1 MIRPRQRDSTKP
13 QFGPSALLLMT
24 NLPSTPDQP
33 NKNQRFLSFAGSFFR
48 DSNQIHLTNTQKLLI
63 RERREYTLTRPK
75 YYLVLEVEGAE
86 TYVSSMF
93 PSKIAHRYY
102 ADYLGIKYAFD
113 FTESDKVQIAPRV
126 SPLFP

>member
-1 MIRPRQRDSTKP
+1 
-13 QFGPSALLLMT
+13 MT

-33 NKNQRFLSFAGSFFR
+33 KKNQRFLSFAGSFFR
-48 DSNQIHLTNTQKLLI
+48 ESNQIHLTDTQKLLI

-93 PSKIAHRYY
+93 PSKTPDRYY
-102 ADYLGIKYAFD
+102 ADYLGTKYSFD
-113 FTESDKVQIAPRV
+113 FTDSDKVQIAPRV
-126 SPLFP
+126 PDIFP